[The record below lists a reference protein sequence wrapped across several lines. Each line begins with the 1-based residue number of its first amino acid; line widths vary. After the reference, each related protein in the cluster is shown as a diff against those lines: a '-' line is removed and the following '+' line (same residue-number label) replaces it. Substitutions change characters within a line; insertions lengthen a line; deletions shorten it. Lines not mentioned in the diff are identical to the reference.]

1 MSDST
6 LLCPALSKMEEMA
19 VENSPDIVESMNLL
33 EKIAEDPYGYE
44 NHIAYISL
52 LRKIGA
58 RDELRQAREV
68 FHSFFPFSEGTVRP
82 NWAAS
87 RLMFLIDL
95 WLQWLEDEELA
106 ADNEEAVRAILDLY
120 DHAVSD
126 YLCT

>member
-1 MSDST
+1 
-6 LLCPALSKMEEMA
+6 MEEMA

-44 NHIAYISL
+44 NHIAYICL
-52 LRKIGA
+52 LRKIEA

-68 FHSFFPFSEGTVRP
+68 FHSFFPFSEGTIRP
-82 NWAAS
+82 NWATL
-87 RLMFLIDL
+87 RLTFLIDL

-106 ADNEEAVRAILDLY
+106 ADGEEAVRAILDLY